1 MLLISTAMT
10 ITTIMS
16 MMINDMQDEAVT
28 MTYFE
33 NVDGYAFAA
42 AGPYIVFA
50 KLLSRVSIASG
61 VVNVVGSLRRFS
73 LFGCSVRASLHSV
86 GARDWV
92 FVTTAGLLVS
102 YSTLHLNCVAGGAL
116 CHQEKWHAIM
126 MVANI
131 WNKSVWLSVACTWQA
146 LLCMDFTGH
155 CLGY

>member
-50 KLLSRVSIASG
+50 KLKILIKDE
-61 VVNVVGSLRRFS
+61 RFFE
-73 LFGCSVRASLHSV
+73 L
-86 GARDWV
+86 
-92 FVTTAGLLVS
+92 
-102 YSTLHLNCVAGGAL
+102 
-116 CHQEKWHAIM
+116 
-126 MVANI
+126 
-131 WNKSVWLSVACTWQA
+131 
-146 LLCMDFTGH
+146 
-155 CLGY
+155 